1 MLCCAFATRMGG
13 LETEHKARV
22 TALLVA
28 GRRPG
33 TDPLAAHFGLEDK
46 ALIAVAGE
54 PMLSR
59 VARVLAA
66 HPDIARTVVLAQ
78 APERLLA
85 HQDTAWMAA
94 DTRISVL
101 SGGNSVS
108 AAVAAALEAH
118 PDSWPF
124 LVTTADNV
132 LLDAETLTGFIAGAR
147 AGGTDVAVGLV
158 PREVFARAYPHARRT
173 WLKFRGGAYSGANLF
188 FLARPAALSAVRFWQ
203 RVESERKKV
212 RAIARAFGPAL
223 LLGYLLR
230 AMRVEGALARAG
242 ARLGVTA
249 APVLLDRP
257 EACIDVDKVED
268 HEIASAIL
276 AARG

>member
-1 MLCCAFATRMGG
+1 VLRFCDKGEA
-13 LETEHKARV
+13 LETERKQQV

-33 TDPLAAHFGLEDK
+33 TDPLAAHFGVEDK

-59 VARVLAA
+59 VARVLAD
-66 HPDIARTVVLAQ
+66 HPSVARTVVLAQ
-78 APERLLA
+78 EPERLLA
-85 HQDTAWMAA
+85 HPGAAWMAV
-94 DTRISVL
+94 DQRISAL

-108 AAVAAALEAH
+108 AAVAAALEAN
-118 PDSWPF
+118 PDGWPF

-132 LLDAETLTGFIAGAR
+132 LLDAGTLSAFIAGAR
-147 AGGTDVAVGLV
+147 AEGSDVAVGLV
-158 PREVFARAYPHARRT
+158 PREVFARTYPDARRT

-212 RAIARAFGPAL
+212 RAIAGAFGPVL

-230 AMRVEGALARAG
+230 ALRVEGAMARAG
-242 ARLGVTA
+242 QRLGVTA

>member
-1 MLCCAFATRMGG
+1 M
-13 LETEHKARV
+13 ETEHKAQV

-33 TDPLAAHFGLEDK
+33 MDPLAAHFGVEDK

-85 HQDTAWMAA
+85 HPGTAWMAA
-94 DTRISVL
+94 DTRIGVL
-101 SGGNSVS
+101 AGGNSVS

-118 PDSWPF
+118 PDGWPF

-158 PREVFARAYPHARRT
+158 PREVFARAYPDARRT

-188 FLARPAALSAVRFWQ
+188 FLARPAALLAVHFWQ

-212 RAIARAFGPAL
+212 RAIAGAFGPVL

-230 AMRVEGALARAG
+230 ALRVEGALARAG

-249 APVLLDRP
+249 APVLLNRP
-257 EACIDVDKVED
+257 EACIDVDKVQD

>member
-13 LETEHKARV
+13 LEMEHKARV

-85 HQDTAWMAA
+85 HPGTAWMAA

-132 LLDAETLTGFIAGAR
+132 LLDAETLTGFIAGAQ

-242 ARLGVTA
+242 ARLGMTA

>member
-1 MLCCAFATRMGG
+1 MLCCAFATRTGG
-13 LETEHKARV
+13 LETEHKAQV

-33 TDPLAAHFGLEDK
+33 TDPLAAHFGVEDK

-59 VARVLAA
+59 VARVLAG

-78 APERLLA
+78 TPERLLA
-85 HQDTAWMAA
+85 HPGTAWMAA
-94 DTRISVL
+94 DTRIGVL
-101 SGGNSVS
+101 AGGNSVS

-118 PDSWPF
+118 PEGWPF

-132 LLDAETLTGFIAGAR
+132 LLDAETLTGFIAGAQ

>member
-1 MLCCAFATRMGG
+1 M
-13 LETEHKARV
+13 LETGQRRQV

-33 TDPLAAHFGLEDK
+33 IDPLAAHFGLEDK
-46 ALIAVAGE
+46 ALIPVAGE

-59 VARVLAA
+59 VARVLAD
-66 HPDIARTVVLAQ
+66 HPNVARTIVLAQ

-85 HQDTAWMAA
+85 HPGTAWMAA
-94 DTRISVL
+94 DARIGVL

-108 AAVAAALEAH
+108 AAVASALEAS
-118 PDSWPF
+118 PDGWPF

-132 LLDAETLTGFIAGAR
+132 LLDAETLSDFIAGAETR
-147 AGGTDVAVGLV
+147 GTDVAVGLV
-158 PREVFARAYPHARRT
+158 PRDVFARAYPEARRT
-173 WLKFRGGAYSGANLF
+173 WLTFRGGAYSGANLF
-188 FLARPAALSAVRFWQ
+188 CLARPAALSAVRFWE

-212 RAIARAFGPAL
+212 RAIARAFGPGL
-223 LLGYLLR
+223 LAGYLLR

-249 APVLLDRP
+249 APVLLARP

-268 HEIASAIL
+268 HAIASAIL
-276 AARG
+276 AERIPLPATFPG

>member
-1 MLCCAFATRMGG
+1 M
-13 LETEHKARV
+13 ETEHEPRV

-33 TDPLAAHFGLEDK
+33 VDPLAAHFGVDDK

-59 VARVLAA
+59 VARVLAD
-66 HPDIARTVVLAQ
+66 HPQVARTVVLAQ

-85 HQDTAWMAA
+85 HPGTAWMAA
-94 DTRISVL
+94 DARIAVL
-101 SGGNSVS
+101 AGGNSVS
-108 AAVAAALEAH
+108 AAVAAALEAD
-118 PDSWPF
+118 PGGWPF

-132 LLDAETLTGFIAGAR
+132 LLDAETLTGFIAGAGAR
-147 AGGTDVAVGLV
+147 GTDVAVGLV
-158 PREVFARAYPHARRT
+158 SREVFARAFPNARRT

-212 RAIARAFGPAL
+212 RASARAFGPGL
-223 LLGYLLR
+223 LAGYLLR
-230 AMRVEGALARAG
+230 AMRMERALARAG

-268 HEIASAIL
+268 HAIASAIL
-276 AARG
+276 AARA

>member
-1 MLCCAFATRMGG
+1 MLCCAFATRTGR
-13 LETEHKARV
+13 LETEHKAQV

-33 TDPLAAHFGLEDK
+33 TDPLAAHFGVEDK

-59 VARVLAA
+59 VARVLAG
-66 HPDIARTVVLAQ
+66 HPDIARMVVLAQ
-78 APERLLA
+78 TPELLLA
-85 HQDTAWMAA
+85 HPGTAWMAA
-94 DTRISVL
+94 DARIGVL
-101 SGGNSVS
+101 AGGNSVS

-118 PDSWPF
+118 PEGWPF

-132 LLDAETLTGFIAGAR
+132 LLDAETLTGFIAGAQ

-212 RAIARAFGPAL
+212 RAIAQAFGPAL

>member
-1 MLCCAFATRMGG
+1 MLCCAFATRTGG

-33 TDPLAAHFGLEDK
+33 TDPLAAHFGVEDK

-85 HQDTAWMAA
+85 HPGTAWMATDA
-94 DTRISVL
+94 RIGVL
-101 SGGNSVS
+101 AGGNSVS

-118 PDSWPF
+118 PDGWPF

-158 PREVFARAYPHARRT
+158 PREVFARAYPDARRT

-188 FLARPAALSAVRFWQ
+188 FFARPTALSAVRFWQ

-212 RAIARAFGPAL
+212 RAIAGAFGPVL

-230 AMRVEGALARAG
+230 ALRVEGALARAG

-257 EACIDVDKVED
+257 EACIDVDKVQD

>member
-132 LLDAETLTGFIAGAR
+132 LLDAETLTGFIAGAQG
-147 AGGTDVAVGLV
+147 GGTDVAVGLV

>member
-85 HQDTAWMAA
+85 HPGTAWMAA

-132 LLDAETLTGFIAGAR
+132 LLDAETLTGFIAGAQ

>member
-33 TDPLAAHFGLEDK
+33 TDPLAAHFGVEDK

-85 HQDTAWMAA
+85 HPGTAWMAA

-132 LLDAETLTGFIAGAR
+132 LLDAETLTGFIAGAQ

>member
-1 MLCCAFATRMGG
+1 MG
-13 LETEHKARV
+13 TEQKPQV

-33 TDPLAAHFGLEDK
+33 VDPLAAHFGVADK

-59 VARVLAA
+59 VARVLAD
-66 HPDIARTVVLAQ
+66 HPDVARTVVLSQ
-78 APERLLA
+78 QPERLLA
-85 HQDTAWMAA
+85 HDGVAWMAVHP
-94 DTRISVL
+94 RISVL

-108 AAVAAALEAH
+108 AAVAGALEAD
-118 PDSWPF
+118 PQGWPF

-132 LLDAETLTGFIAGAR
+132 LLDADTLSAFIAGAR
-147 AGGTDVAVGLV
+147 SGGTDVAVGMV
-158 PREVFARAYPHARRT
+158 PRAVFAAAYPEARRT

-212 RAIARAFGPAL
+212 RAIAAAFGPAL

-230 AMRVEGALARAG
+230 AMRVEQALAAAG
-242 ARLGVTA
+242 RRLGVTV
-249 APVLLDRP
+249 APVLLSNP

-268 HEIASAIL
+268 HAIASAIL

>member
-33 TDPLAAHFGLEDK
+33 TDPLAAHFGVEDK

-85 HQDTAWMAA
+85 HPGTEWMAGDA
-94 DTRISVL
+94 RIGVL
-101 SGGNSVS
+101 AGGNSVS

-118 PDSWPF
+118 PEGWPF

-132 LLDAETLTGFIAGAR
+132 LLDAETLTGFIAGAQ

-158 PREVFARAYPHARRT
+158 PREVFARAYPYARRT

>member
-1 MLCCAFATRMGG
+1 M
-13 LETEHKARV
+13 ETEHEPRV

-33 TDPLAAHFGLEDK
+33 VDPLAAHFGVDDK

-59 VARVLAA
+59 VARVLAD
-66 HPDIARTVVLAQ
+66 HPQVARTVVLAQ

-85 HQDTAWMAA
+85 HPGTAWMAA
-94 DTRISVL
+94 DARIAVL
-101 SGGNSVS
+101 AGGNSVS
-108 AAVAAALEAH
+108 AAVAAALEAD
-118 PDSWPF
+118 PGGWPF

-132 LLDAETLTGFIAGAR
+132 LLDAETLTGFIAGAGAR
-147 AGGTDVAVGLV
+147 GTDVAVGLV
-158 PREVFARAYPHARRT
+158 SREVFARAFPNARRT

-212 RAIARAFGPAL
+212 RAIARAFGPGL
-223 LLGYLLR
+223 LVGYLLR
-230 AMRVEGALARAG
+230 AMRVERALARAG

-268 HEIASAIL
+268 HAIASAIL
-276 AARG
+276 AARA

>member
-1 MLCCAFATRMGG
+1 MLCCDFATRTDG
-13 LETEHKARV
+13 LETELKAQV

-33 TDPLAAHFGLEDK
+33 TDPLAAHFGVEDK
-46 ALIAVAGE
+46 ALIAIAGE

-59 VARVLAA
+59 VARTLAD
-66 HPDIARTVVLAQ
+66 HPDVARTVVLAQ
-78 APERLLA
+78 EPERLLA
-85 HQDTAWMAA
+85 HPGTAWMAA
-94 DTRISVL
+94 DARISTL

-108 AAVAAALEAH
+108 AAVAAALEVH
-118 PDSWPF
+118 PEGWPF

-132 LLDAETLTGFIAGAR
+132 LLDAETLTGFVSGAR
-147 AGGTDVAVGLV
+147 AARTDVAVGLV
-158 PREVFARAYPHARRT
+158 PQEVFARAYPDARRT

-212 RAIARAFGPAL
+212 RAIAGAFGPVL
-223 LLGYLLR
+223 LFGYLLR
-230 AMRVEGALARAG
+230 ALRVEGALAEAG

-249 APVLLDRP
+249 APVLLERP

-268 HEIASAIL
+268 HAIASAIL

>member
-33 TDPLAAHFGLEDK
+33 TDPLAAHFGVEDK

-85 HQDTAWMAA
+85 HQGTAWMAA

-132 LLDAETLTGFIAGAR
+132 LLDAETLTGFIAGAQ